1 VKEVENRLRELLSMN
16 PEKYAMEDIKEEEY
30 MVSGRKELIDFAS
43 KLRIAAL
50 ILKIVFIEPKMR
62 KLNEWQLEP

>member
-1 VKEVENRLRELLSMN
+1 MN

-43 KLRIAAL
+43 KLKIAAL
-50 ILKIVFIEPKMR
+50 ALKIVFIEPKMR
-62 KLNEWQLEP
+62 ELNE

>member
-1 VKEVENRLRELLSMN
+1 MKEVENRLRELLSMN

-50 ILKIVFIEPKMR
+50 VLKIVFIEPKMR
-62 KLNEWQLEP
+62 N

>member
-1 VKEVENRLRELLSMN
+1 MKEVENRLRELLSMN

-43 KLRIAAL
+43 KLKIAAL
-50 ILKIVFIEPKMR
+50 ALKIVFIEPKMR
-62 KLNEWQLEP
+62 N